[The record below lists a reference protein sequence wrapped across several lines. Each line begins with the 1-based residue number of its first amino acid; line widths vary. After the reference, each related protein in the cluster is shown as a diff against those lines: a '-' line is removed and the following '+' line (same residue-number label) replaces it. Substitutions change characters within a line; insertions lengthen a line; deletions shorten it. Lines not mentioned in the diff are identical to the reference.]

1 MVNTKK
7 NFTKDARVT
16 GKFANIS
23 GLFTRDT
30 QHDAKE
36 TFSCRKKYCA
46 TLSEK
51 LAGIDQLAK
60 AKKYLRA
67 PDLRVRSEQRRKEL
81 SSRSRNNAK

>member
-1 MVNTKK
+1 MVKPKK
-7 NFTKDARVT
+7 KFTEDARVT
-16 GKFANIS
+16 SGFADIS
-23 GLFTRDT
+23 GFFARDT

-36 TFSCRKKYCA
+36 TFSRKKKYCA

-67 PDLRVRSEQRRKEL
+67 PDLRVRSK
-81 SSRSRNNAK
+81 